1 MNLYPIL
8 NRLKIQD
15 RDTGLIAPWDINW
28 AQREYIDEFHNQWNR
43 GKPVRIIVLK
53 ARQLGISTATQGMGF
68 GLCFVMPDT
77 QELTVAHEMDSSE
90 HILGMT
96 HRYWDTFD
104 FRDLYTAK
112 YASRKHI
119 EWIETRSSIRV
130 VTAKNTRAGRGRTVR
145 FLHASEV
152 AFWDDAE
159 TLMLGLRQTVPN
171 ARETAIILESTANG
185 VGNWF
190 YDQWNAA
197 VSNESEYVPLFFP
210 WWRHPQYTGS
220 AANLPAAKPPF
231 NDEEDALRAIIPRHE
246 FEDRIAW
253 RRWGVRNLAGGD
265 IHMFHQ
271 EYPATPEESF
281 IASGLNVF
289 PFPHLNACYKR
300 EQGRPGRLVRDANT
314 RGGIRFQDDVSGPL
328 TIYRWPSSDTD
339 WGRYMIG
346 GDPTGTIRGD
356 FGCMQVINRRNNEQV
371 AVYRGRLDPL
381 SMAEE
386 MAKLGSYYNNAE
398 LVPETTGPGQG
409 TIGRLIQMEYQ
420 PIFRSPWADKQPG
433 ILSNTYG
440 WNTTFKTK
448 EWAIGHL
455 LKLIVDNDITIHDPA
470 TYSEMRDYVTL
481 EGGGYGPASE
491 KGHDDTV
498 MALAI
503 GTVAAAVSS
512 PMSPF
517 GENQVTPLLPKRR
530 ATETQALD
538 PDFWDTIIH
547 GGA

>member
-1 MNLYPIL
+1 
-8 NRLKIQD
+8 
-15 RDTGLIAPWDINW
+15 
-28 AQREYIDEFHNQWNR
+28 
-43 GKPVRIIVLK
+43 
-53 ARQLGISTATQGMGF
+53 
-68 GLCFVMPDT
+68 
-77 QELTVAHEMDSSE
+77 
-90 HILGMT
+90 
-96 HRYWDTFD
+96 
-104 FRDLYTAK
+104 
-112 YASRKHI
+112 
-119 EWIETRSSIRV
+119 V

-197 VSNESEYVPLFFP
+197 VSNESEYIPLFFP

-220 AANLPAAKPPF
+220 AANLPPAKPPF

-289 PFPHLNACYKR
+289 PLPHLNACYKR